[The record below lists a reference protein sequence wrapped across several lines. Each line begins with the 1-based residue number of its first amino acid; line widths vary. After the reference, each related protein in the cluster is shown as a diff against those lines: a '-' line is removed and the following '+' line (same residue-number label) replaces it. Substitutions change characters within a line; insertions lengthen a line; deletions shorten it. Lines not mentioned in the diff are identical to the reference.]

1 MSKKEFFKAF
11 TAGILFALLVIVF
24 VQIFL
29 CFIDNQIDY
38 NIIIEESVEDKCE
51 QEKLDLLIEASEYP
65 ERFTDEEIIEL
76 LIN

>member
-11 TAGILFALLVIVF
+11 TVGILFALLVFVF

-29 CFIDNQIDY
+29 YFIDNQIDY